1 MCHAMLWKCQSLDL
15 HVNNQIQGF
24 KKKTM
29 LHIDINATNG
39 LGVKNAIQH
48 LQFPK
53 QGENHERIVRSWNQQ
68 PNYYHKERVSK
79 QKLNKENEKNIFEN
93 AFP

>member
-24 KKKTM
+24 FKKTM

-39 LGVKNAIQH
+39 LGVRNAI
-48 LQFPK
+48 
-53 QGENHERIVRSWNQQ
+53 
-68 PNYYHKERVSK
+68 
-79 QKLNKENEKNIFEN
+79 
-93 AFP
+93 